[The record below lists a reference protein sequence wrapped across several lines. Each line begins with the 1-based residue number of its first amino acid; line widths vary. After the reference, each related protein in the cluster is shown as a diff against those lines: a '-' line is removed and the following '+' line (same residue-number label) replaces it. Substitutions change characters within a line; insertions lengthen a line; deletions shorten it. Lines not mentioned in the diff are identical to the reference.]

1 MSLHHERPG
10 LMDEH
15 KSFRN
20 TRKESVRNG
29 PSHQSNR
36 ALSFKKGKSQLPK
49 KTALFEVT
57 EVECDEMI
65 EAISQENASW
75 KEEVKYLSRS
85 WVKAIMAKP
94 DKKNKDKR
102 RPFDYAKKKIVDNL
116 AWREEFGVSDQIAH
130 YLSLED
136 GEEFSDLTANSHDL
150 YWYGVDKD
158 GSPNLWYRADR
169 TNFRSVEP
177 KKSKKAVGLMIQA
190 ALDRMPAS
198 LHNINVIVCFDEYNT
213 FQAMKK
219 PTLGPNFIKT
229 FMKVCPDRL
238 KSAYFVTGGLG
249 TVFYN
254 LSKKLAPS
262 SIMDKVVGFKSRD
275 EAAESLVINSVLT
288 DIEVPTFMGGTHVQD
303 EKIIQ
308 NYSVMI
314 RTIEETMHAKV
325 SSLSSQSEA
334 TASIVRGVF

>member
-1 MSLHHERPG
+1 MSLHNERPG
-10 LMDEH
+10 LTDERQ
-15 KSFRN
+15 SFRN
-20 TRKESVRNG
+20 TRKKSFRKSV
-29 PSHQSNR
+29 SKITR

-57 EVECDEMI
+57 EAECDEMI
-65 EAISQENASW
+65 EALSQENASW

-136 GEEFSDLTANSHDL
+136 GEGFNDLTANSHDL

-158 GSPNLWYRADR
+158 GSPNLWYRADK
-169 TNFRSVEP
+169 TNFRSVQP
-177 KKSKKAVGLMIQA
+177 KKSNKAVGLMIQA

-198 LHNINVIVCFDEYNT
+198 LHNINVIICFDEYNT

-229 FMKVCPDRL
+229 FIKVCPDRL

-262 SIMDKVVGFKSRD
+262 SIMDKVVRYKSRD

-325 SSLSSQSEA
+325 SSSSSQSEA
-334 TASIVRGVF
+334 TTSIVRGVF